1 MTQIGKNSNFM
12 DNLIHEI
19 ITRKEYYCSYMI
31 FPRKEFEIDRDC
43 LVEAIE
49 NNPKLS
55 DKHKR
60 VLEYVYEK
68 NMKYINIAKIEGLSA
83 ATIRYFDL
91 KAVNIIMH
99 RYFVIKADKEK
110 NWKYLQD
117 LELSTTTFNSFS
129 RKGIVLIRDIYDH
142 PDLIKE
148 MSNSTKAK
156 KEIYEQLYLKGF
168 GLTIFNQ

>member
-1 MTQIGKNSNFM
+1 MIQIGKYSNFM
-12 DNLIHEI
+12 DNLIREI
-19 ITRKEYYCSYMI
+19 TTRSEYYCSYMI
-31 FPRKEFEIDRDC
+31 FPREEYEIDRDC

-60 VLEYVYEK
+60 ILEYVYEK
-68 NMKYINIAKIEGLSA
+68 NMKYIDIAKIEELSA
-83 ATIRYFDL
+83 TAIRYFDL

-117 LELSTTTFNSFS
+117 LELSTTTFNYFS
-129 RKGIVLIRDIYDH
+129 RKGVVLIRDIYDH

-148 MSNSTKAK
+148 KSNNTKTK

-168 GLTIFNQ
+168 GLSIFN

>member
-1 MTQIGKNSNFM
+1 MIQIDKYSNFM

-19 ITRKEYYCSYMI
+19 TTRREYYCSYMV
-31 FPRKEFEIDRDC
+31 FPRKESEINRDC

-60 VLEYVYEK
+60 ILEYVYEK
-68 NMKYINIAKIEGLSA
+68 NMKYIDIAEIERLSA

-117 LELSTTTFNSFS
+117 LELSSTTFNSFS
-129 RKGIVLIRDIYDH
+129 RKGIVLIRDIYDR
-142 PDLIKE
+142 PDLIKDK
-148 MSNSTKAK
+148 SDSTKAK
-156 KEIYEQLYLKGF
+156 KEILEQLKSKGF
-168 GLTIFNQ
+168 GLTIFK